1 MKQTFDLSAIG
12 LKECHFG
19 PERFGDNIVFTAKA
33 ADGTRVRIPFAF
45 AEYHPYV
52 VYRVTQFGKRPVYL
66 GLEADFCPEVSFW
79 RKLHSEAIALTL
91 RKFLTTWKK
100 SPRSFERGLL

>member
-19 PERFGDNIVFTAKA
+19 PERFGDDIVYTAKA
-33 ADGTRVRIPFAF
+33 ADGTCVRIPFAF

-66 GLEADFCPEVSFW
+66 GLEAELLSRGF
-79 RKLHSEAIALTL
+79 
-91 RKFLTTWKK
+91 FLEETPFGGYRINTEKIFDHMEK
-100 SPRSFERGLL
+100 ESSLI

>member
-19 PERFGDNIVFTAKA
+19 PERFGDDIVFTAKA

-45 AEYHPYV
+45 AEYHPYI

-66 GLEADFCPEVSFW
+66 GREAELLSRGFFLEETPFGGYRINTEKIFDHMGKESS
-79 RKLHSEAIALTL
+79 LI
-91 RKFLTTWKK
+91 
-100 SPRSFERGLL
+100 

>member
-19 PERFGDNIVFTAKA
+19 PERFGDDIVFTAKT

-45 AEYHPYV
+45 AEHHPYV
-52 VYRVTQFGKRPVYL
+52 V
-66 GLEADFCPEVSFW
+66 
-79 RKLHSEAIALTL
+79 
-91 RKFLTTWKK
+91 
-100 SPRSFERGLL
+100 

>member
-19 PERFGDNIVFTAKA
+19 PERFGDDIVFAAKT

-45 AEYHPYV
+45 AENHPYV
-52 VYRVTQFGKRPVYL
+52 VYR
-66 GLEADFCPEVSFW
+66 
-79 RKLHSEAIALTL
+79 
-91 RKFLTTWKK
+91 
-100 SPRSFERGLL
+100 

>member
-66 GLEADFCPEVSFW
+66 GLEAELLSRGF
-79 RKLHSEAIALTL
+79 
-91 RKFLTTWKK
+91 FLEETPFGGYRINTEKIFAHMEK
-100 SPRSFERGLL
+100 ESSLI

>member
-19 PERFGDNIVFTAKA
+19 PERFGDET

-45 AEYHPYV
+45 AENHPYV

-66 GLEADFCPEVSFW
+66 GLEAELLSRGF
-79 RKLHSEAIALTL
+79 
-91 RKFLTTWKK
+91 FLEETPFGGYRINTEKIFDHMGK
-100 SPRSFERGLL
+100 ESSLI